1 MKVERTVTTDA
12 AQARR
17 VNPDGETPA
26 RSADAPQAARDPLRE
41 AAARDIL
48 PMFSEIAERE
58 VKTPNREQQ
67 TICARPYRSTL
78 AGSLH
83 PVGPGVFHEVK
94 TMNKKNTNG
103 RKATSTAATSA
114 AKKNHTSTTGAKKT
128 GWWREV
134 TRKDGR
140 VLIAPDGKVYH
151 GTRQEI
157 RDAGLTPDARRSLA
171 EKIATTRHCRDEFHA
186 DDPCYL
192 FEVTAAHRRDA
203 ISYNNYLKNN
213 ARIDISHE
221 QKVEA
226 VAAASYMGM
235 TLSEF
240 CRDAIQAAL
249 DAAKNAAGGE
259 IPLTRYERKA
269 LKREAATSRQFK
281 IATATVTKAASTRGY
296 ADAAQYVAHVA
307 TISDG
312 RKANARLIRTERDGE
327 VSVFE
332 IVAAQGGAA

>member
-1 MKVERTVTTDA
+1 MKVERTGTTDA

-58 VKTPNREQQ
+58 VKTPNREPQ

-134 TRKDGR
+134 TQKDGR

-171 EKIATTRHCRDEFHA
+171 EKITTSRHCRDEFHA
-186 DDPCYL
+186 DDPGYL
-192 FEVTAAHRRDA
+192 SEVTAAHRRDA
-203 ISYNNYLKNN
+203 IHFGLLLPDVRSNHGFSI
-213 ARIDISHE
+213 RE
-221 QKVEA
+221 EVEIE
-226 VAAASYMGM
+226 AAARSMGM
-235 TLSEF
+235 TFSEF

-281 IATATVTKAASTRGY
+281 IATATVTKAASARGY

-332 IVAAQGGAA
+332 IVAA